1 MAFLYRKMVI
11 PDRLQDIQ
19 DKEMYE
25 ELMKPGGFL
34 AVPENTGLI
43 LCSDGVDLFKS
54 SQQSLW
60 PILLAVTSLPPG
72 IQMLKISYLLECG
85 KSPSNHP

>member
-19 DKEMYE
+19 DKEMYQ

-34 AVPENTGLI
+34 AVPENTGLT
-43 LCSDGVDLFKS
+43 LRSDGVDLFKS
-54 SQQSLW
+54 SQQSFW
-60 PILLAVTSLPPG
+60 PILLAVTSFTTRN
-72 IQMLKISYLLECG
+72 SNEC
-85 KSPSNHP
+85 